1 MLQNAQSGEMFLFF
15 LETNKCSVP
24 VVRLPLK
31 IHQCRVFFSDDAQGR
46 TNINKLKEGTWP
58 GVDGVETPKFL
69 YTVGDEIA

>member
-46 TNINKLKEGTWP
+46 TNINKLKEGT
-58 GVDGVETPKFL
+58 
-69 YTVGDEIA
+69 